1 MGERDCKTQEDIIER
16 DCRTQETIA
25 RHRNE
30 RDTKNAGHS
39 KWRKKYVLQDTR
51 NQERKRK
58 TLITEKK

>member
-25 RHRNE
+25 RHRNQE

-39 KWRKKYVLQDTR
+39 K
-51 NQERKRK
+51 
-58 TLITEKK
+58 